1 MLLEQQLLNLYA
13 HTEESVSRFLHLL
26 ISVVCPVALE
36 TGLNLTV
43 MPGGGFCL
51 KILTFCKRSLAR
63 SNSWFLKINWL
74 LFKIRYPSYTPVTCT
89 EILMSIF
96 TWVLLSLHTLQMN
109 HSLRNL
115 ITCSVKGVWL
125 AELLIE
131 VSFLQ
136 PSVVMELFLGLL
148 CQVLPPQSIIND
160 LLPSPAWVSTTQR
173 ETVGFSRC
181 LHSSQVTCTMHT
193 HRKADISCL
202 FGNLSRQW
210 QFT

>member
-1 MLLEQQLLNLYA
+1 
-13 HTEESVSRFLHLL
+13 
-26 ISVVCPVALE
+26 
-36 TGLNLTV
+36 
-43 MPGGGFCL
+43 MPGAGFCL

-63 SNSWFLKINWL
+63 SDSWFLKINWL
-74 LFKIRYPSYTPVTCT
+74 LFKIRYPSYTLVTCT
-89 EILMSIF
+89 EILMGIF
-96 TWVLLSLHTLQMN
+96 TWVLVSLHTLQMN

-136 PSVVMELFLGLL
+136 ASVVMVQFLELLH
-148 CQVLPPQSIIND
+148 QVLPPQSIIND
-160 LLPSPAWVSTTQR
+160 LLPSPAWVSATQR
-173 ETVGFSRC
+173 EIVIFSRC
-181 LHSSQVTCTMHT
+181 LHSSQVTCMMHT

-210 QFT
+210 QIT